1 MKEFLAQNF
10 PEVVFENTNAK
21 VITDVKEEYLSL
33 RHGVGIRDISDS
45 TFIIMRGIDSLDYL
59 DRITTNSIKELP
71 VLHKVSTLFTND
83 KGRIIDNAAI
93 VRITDYF
100 FVIGG
105 QGSSSR
111 LKSWIERYIIN
122 ENIIVEDMTG
132 KYAIFE
138 VLGPQAESYMNLVFG
153 ETLESLSEELVIIAE
168 INELKIYIAKFKGY
182 NGTPKYWIF
191 GDYVHASIFA
201 QFLFE
206 QKSFFDFN
214 FIGEEAFNNFRVELA
229 VPIYPNEFK
238 DMFSPYDLKI
248 MELVNLSKVRFLGQE
263 IISRAVTLKKFN
275 REFTGVNFENKC
287 DVELP
292 AILFNEHNL
301 ESGTLTSMAY
311 SHSLA
316 KQIGLVVVNR
326 KASPEGK
333 QFTVIDKENNR
344 QNIILTSIPFRK

>member
-1 MKEFLAQNF
+1 
-10 PEVVFENTNAK
+10 
-21 VITDVKEEYLSL
+21 
-33 RHGVGIRDISDS
+33 
-45 TFIIMRGIDSLDYL
+45 
-59 DRITTNSIKELP
+59 
-71 VLHKVSTLFTND
+71 
-83 KGRIIDNAAI
+83 
-93 VRITDYF
+93 
-100 FVIGG
+100 
-105 QGSSSR
+105 
-111 LKSWIERYIIN
+111 
-122 ENIIVEDMTG
+122 
-132 KYAIFE
+132 
-138 VLGPQAESYMNLVFG
+138 
-153 ETLESLSEELVIIAE
+153 
-168 INELKIYIAKFKGY
+168 
-182 NGTPKYWIF
+182 
-191 GDYVHASIFA
+191 
-201 QFLFE
+201 
-206 QKSFFDFN
+206 
-214 FIGEEAFNNFRVELA
+214 
-229 VPIYPNEFK
+229 
-238 DMFSPYDLKI
+238 